1 MIVDDLIEK
10 PFETLDDLIRV
21 LAAEQ
26 PSVFAL
32 ICDDHRLTYSGLDRL
47 MDRVAAALQRDR
59 IAPGQVIAICA
70 GASVEHA
77 AVFLG
82 ATRTGV
88 AVALLPSSVAP
99 DSLGRMIADCDARA
113 LFLDAAAAD
122 LLAQVH
128 PAFAIP
134 AIAIDDPAALDAWL
148 APNGVRPA
156 PVEVGPQTA
165 CNIIYSSGTTGTP
178 KGVVQPCAM
187 RWIHVQ
193 QGRILDGPAVMLIS
207 TPLYTTG
214 GSTILLMTLGSK
226 GTATIM
232 RRFDARAFLELAQ
245 GVRATHAALTPVQY
259 QRILA
264 DPDFDRFDLS
274 SFKMTYSIAAPAP
287 AALKAEILRR
297 WPGGLTEIYG
307 ATEGGACV
315 LRADERPDKLHT
327 VGRPGPR
334 SVLKIIDEAGAEL
347 PVGEAGEVVA
357 HSAATMTGYHNH
369 PELTAQAGWRDGEGR
384 WFFRTGDI
392 GRLDDEGFLTLIDRK
407 KDMIISGGFNV
418 YPSDLEEV
426 LMRHGDVQD
435 AAVVGAPSQKWGETP
450 VAFIVARTGAAPVP
464 EELRI
469 WANARLGKVQRL
481 AEVRL
486 IDDLPRNVLGKVLK
500 RDLRVRL
507 QPS

>member
-1 MIVDDLIEK
+1 MIADDLIEK
-10 PFETLDDLIRV
+10 QFETLDDLIRV

-26 PSVFAL
+26 PSAFAL
-32 ICDDHRLTYSGLDRL
+32 ICEDHSLTYAGLDRL

-59 IAPGQVIAICA
+59 IAPGQAIAICA
-70 GASVEHA
+70 SNSIEHA
-77 AVFLG
+77 AIFLG
-82 ATRTGV
+82 AARAGV
-88 AVALLPSSVAP
+88 VTALLPTAVAP
-99 DSLGRMIADCDARA
+99 DSLVRMIADCDARA
-113 LFLDAAAAD
+113 VFLDAAAAE
-122 LLAQVH
+122 LLAQVR
-128 PAFAIP
+128 PVDLAI
-134 AIAIDDPAALDAWL
+134 IAIDEAEALDAWL
-148 APNGVRPA
+148 APEGARPDR
-156 PVEVGPQTA
+156 VEVGPQTP

-178 KGVVQPCAM
+178 NGVVQPAAM

-214 GSTILLMTLGSK
+214 GATILLMTLGSR
-226 GTATIM
+226 GTAVIM

-245 GVRATHAALTPVQY
+245 RVRATHAALTPVQY

-264 DPDFDRFDLS
+264 DPDFGRFDLS

-307 ATEGGACV
+307 TTEGGACV

-327 VGRPGPR
+327 VGLPGPR
-334 SVLKIIDEAGAEL
+334 SVLKIIDEAGGEL

-357 HSAATMTGYHNH
+357 HSAAIMSGYHKH
-369 PELTAQAGWRDGEGR
+369 PELTAQAGWRDEAGR

-407 KDMIISGGFNV
+407 KDMIISGGFKI

-426 LMRHGDVQD
+426 LMGHAEVQD
-435 AAVVGAPSQKWGETP
+435 AAVVGGPSARWGETP
-450 VAFIVARTGAAPVP
+450 VAFVVARPGAAPDP
-464 EELRI
+464 KDLLA

-486 IDDLPRNVLGKVLK
+486 ADDLPRNVLGKVLK
-500 RDLRVRL
+500 RELRRRL